1 MSNRRSIS
9 KDYKERKLQ
18 GGVYTIT
25 NTQNGKYIIGFA
37 ANLDSVRNHFA
48 FAVRT
53 NSAVHPALRAD
64 WAALGAEVFALAVV
78 ADLEQ
83 RPGQSEAEFL
93 TDLKALEQ
101 LCRADLDPAQ
111 EY

>member
-1 MSNRRSIS
+1 MSDRRAIS
-9 KDYKERKLQ
+9 KGYKERKLQ

-25 NTQNGKYIIGFA
+25 NTVSGKYVIGYA

-48 FAVRT
+48 FAVRA

-64 WAALGAEVFALAVV
+64 WTALGGQAFALAVV
-78 ADLEQ
+78 AELEQ
-83 RPGQSEAEFL
+83 HPGQSEAEFL

-101 LCRADLDPAQ
+101 LCRADLVPAM

>member
-1 MSNRRSIS
+1 MSNRRAIS
-9 KDYKERKLQ
+9 KDYKERTLQ

-25 NTQNGKYIIGFA
+25 NTVNGRYVIGHA
-37 ANLDSVRNHFA
+37 ANLDSIRNHFA

-64 WAALGAEVFALAVV
+64 WAALGAGAFALAVV
-78 ADLEQ
+78 AELEQ

-101 LCRADLDPAQ
+101 LCRANLDPTK

>member
-1 MSNRRSIS
+1 VSNRRTIS
-9 KDYKERKLQ
+9 RDYKERKLQ
-18 GGVYTIT
+18 GGVYTVT
-25 NTQNGKYIIGFA
+25 NTQNGKYVIGYA
-37 ANLDSVRNHFA
+37 ANLDSIRNRFA

-64 WAALGAEVFALAVV
+64 WAALGAEAFALAVV
-78 ADLEQ
+78 AELEQ
-83 RPGQSEAEFL
+83 PSGQSEAEFL

-101 LCRADLDPAQ
+101 LCRADLDPAR

>member
-1 MSNRRSIS
+1 MSDKRAIS
-9 KDYKERKLQ
+9 RNYKERKLQ

-25 NTQNGKYIIGFA
+25 NTVNGKYVIGYT
-37 ANLDSVRNHFA
+37 ANLDGVRNRFQ
-48 FAVRT
+48 FAVTT
-53 NSAVHPALRAD
+53 NSTVDPRVRAD
-64 WAALGAEVFALAVV
+64 WTALGAGAFALAVV
-78 ADLEQ
+78 AELEQ

-101 LCRADLDPAQ
+101 LCRADLDPTK